1 MGPSCGTSPFVGGGG
16 TQFGST
22 SKHENTSK
30 QNDWWSKVKTRRDWF
45 PSEPHRRNH
54 GCKTAGLRTANV
66 SADPVPLGHARTG
79 ALAAERGNGGW
90 SQVPTWGELTLPK
103 PSLRR
108 DFPAWAA
115 GLLCKLHWQG
125 GGNSWV
131 RMGKYRSCESWPLA
145 SQGQWQL
152 FGHTSLEGEW
162 YHCGVPEGGRRR
174 WVLLTNYPL
183 NSQNGFWC

>member
-1 MGPSCGTSPFVGGGG
+1 MARLPLGGGGGG
-16 TQFGST
+16 TQFEST

-30 QNDWWSKVKTRRDWF
+30 QNDWWSKVKTRRDRF
-45 PSEPHRRNH
+45 PSEPHWRNH

-125 GGNSWV
+125 GGNSRV

-152 FGHTSLEGEW
+152 FGHTSLEKGM
-162 YHCGVPEGGRRR
+162 VPLWRTWRRKKE
-174 WVLLTNYPL
+174 VSFGDKSDPL
-183 NSQNGFWC
+183 NSQNGFWCSE